1 MMCAIERTP
10 TMLENLTIPTDLNEE
25 QLRAFFKKAYLHQD
39 CTLEELK
46 EEVLSRLLTEQNKI
60 VEKNAAD
67 LAAGKYKDVEDMKAR
82 MPLFRDGDKLI
93 NIPKDIL
100 VWYAFMGWIN
110 SVMDGEIML

>member
-1 MMCAIERTP
+1 
-10 TMLENLTIPTDLNEE
+10 MLENLSIPTGLSQD
-25 QLRAFFKKAYLHQD
+25 QLKGFFKSTYLHQD

-46 EEVLSRLLTEQNKI
+46 KAVLSRIMKEQDRI

-67 LAAGKYKDVEDMKAR
+67 LAAGEYKDFEDMKAR
-82 MPLFRDGDKLI
+82 MSLFRDGDKLI

-110 SVMDGEIML
+110 SVMDGEIMI